1 MRRRDFIGL
10 GSASAL
16 AVHLGPLMGRAQQG
30 RADLMAGG
38 IALAQTPPLP
48 PSSSSPPDVVA
59 PKDVPFGGT
68 IRLGVDA
75 TDVTRHIFRV
85 TETIPIQSGRV
96 TLLYPKWLPG
106 NHSPSGRIDALAGLM
121 IQAHGRRVEWERD
134 TLDVYVFHVDVPADA
149 TQLDLT
155 FQFLSAGDGNEGRI
169 VMTPEMLNLQWNSV
183 ILYPAGYFVRQIIV
197 EPSIKLPEGWQFATA
212 LEATSTASTSTTFKP
227 VSLETLVGRPPCQAC
242 RTEWICIRTGAVEH
256 FC

>member
-16 AVHLGPLMGRAQQG
+16 VAHLLPLTARAQQG
-30 RADLMAGG
+30 PADFMAGG

-48 PSSSSPPDVVA
+48 PPSPMPPGMVA
-59 PKDVPFGGT
+59 PKDTPFGGT

-121 IQAHGRRVEWERD
+121 IQAHGRRVEWTRD
-134 TLDVYVFHVDVPADA
+134 AVDVYAFHVDVPADA
-149 TQLDLT
+149 TQLDLPIP
-155 FQFLSAGDGNEGRI
+155 LGGR
-169 VMTPEMLNLQWNSV
+169 
-183 ILYPAGYFVRQIIV
+183 RQ
-197 EPSIKLPEGWQFATA
+197 
-212 LEATSTASTSTTFKP
+212 
-227 VSLETLVGRPPCQAC
+227 
-242 RTEWICIRTGAVEH
+242 
-256 FC
+256 